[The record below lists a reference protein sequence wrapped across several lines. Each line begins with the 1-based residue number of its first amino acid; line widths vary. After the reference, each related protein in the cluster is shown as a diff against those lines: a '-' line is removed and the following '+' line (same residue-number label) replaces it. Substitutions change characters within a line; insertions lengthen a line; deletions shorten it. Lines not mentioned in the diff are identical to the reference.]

1 MDTTRYVIKNPKEG
15 YFTEMYSSEQVPVYL
30 GDRLM
35 GHNYK
40 YLPKFDAFK
49 PSQATQFDTEAD
61 ALEFIKNP
69 KNGGAAAFPDCTVEA
84 H

>member
-1 MDTTRYVIKNPKEG
+1 MNMTKFVIRHPKEG
-15 YFTEMYSSEQVPVYL
+15 YFTEMYSSETIPVYL

-35 GHNYK
+35 GHNYTFR
-40 YLPKFDAFK
+40 PKFEAFK

-61 ALEFIKNP
+61 ALALIKETKYGGEF
-69 KNGGAAAFPDCTVEA
+69 ASCTVES